1 MTARKKVL
9 RNIVTVVCV
18 YIILNVLIY
27 GIMTA
32 YMNTRNILSE
42 DKLTM
47 AEISGN
53 GEQTSIKI
61 LGREYS
67 ANISE
72 QTLGTVTAVLY
83 CAANEKIRACA
94 ELLTQAREYFFDQM

>member
-1 MTARKKVL
+1 MTGRKKVL
-9 RNIVTVVCV
+9 RNIAAAVCV

-32 YMNTRNILSE
+32 YMNTRNILNE

-47 AEISGN
+47 AEVSGS
-53 GEQTSIKI
+53 GEQTKIKI

-67 ANISE
+67 ADISPEAVGNI
-72 QTLGTVTAVLY
+72 TAVLY
-83 CAANEKIRACA
+83 CTANEKIRACA
-94 ELLTQAREYFFDQM
+94 ELMTQAREYFFG